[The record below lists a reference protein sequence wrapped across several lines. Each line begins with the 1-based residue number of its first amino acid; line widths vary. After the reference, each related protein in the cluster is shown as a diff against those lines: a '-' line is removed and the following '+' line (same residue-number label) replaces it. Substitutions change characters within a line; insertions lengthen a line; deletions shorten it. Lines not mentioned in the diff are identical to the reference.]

1 MNGNGLLGSINLNSI
16 LVQSWLVG
24 PPTAQYS
31 HPRLTRRRE
40 KDIDEVLQT
49 HTIFTNVQKG
59 TVAAGA
65 DLLRAY
71 GTEDEMEICLVV
83 RIL

>member
-1 MNGNGLLGSINLNSI
+1 M
-16 LVQSWLVG
+16 
-24 PPTAQYS
+24 
-31 HPRLTRRRE
+31 
-40 KDIDEVLQT
+40 LQT

-71 GTEDEMEICLVV
+71 GTEDEMEICVVV
-83 RIL
+83 RIF